1 MITFGFDGLGK
12 DHYAIYIRTV
22 ISTDCAGSVPFGFIV
37 NGQTLTPTNAPTLDS
52 LIESTII
59 SHNLNYLNL
68 GVDADS
74 SSNTCSSITFQD
86 MGIYILK
93 CMPGCA
99 TCADSISC
107 LTCID
112 VYYFDTTTNTCIA
125 SCGSLLL

>member
-12 DHYAIYIRTV
+12 DHYAIYIRT
-22 ISTDCAGSVPFGFIV
+22 ILSMDCGSPVPFSIIA
-37 NGQTLTPTNAPTLDS
+37 NGQNVFTMNAPIGDNLLDTN
-52 LIESTII
+52 LIN
-59 SHNLNYLNL
+59 HNVNYLNL
-68 GVDADS
+68 GVDADNS
-74 SSNTCSSITFQD
+74 TNNCSFISFED

-112 VYYFDTTTNTCIA
+112 IYYFDTTTNTCIA
-125 SCGSLLL
+125 SCGILLL